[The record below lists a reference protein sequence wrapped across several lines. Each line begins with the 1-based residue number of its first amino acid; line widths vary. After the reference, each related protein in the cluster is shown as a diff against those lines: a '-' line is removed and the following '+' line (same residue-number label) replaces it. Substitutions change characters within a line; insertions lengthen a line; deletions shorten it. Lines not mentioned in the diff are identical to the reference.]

1 MSTCKD
7 CIHAEACKDY
17 LAYKLDKA
25 LDGID
30 GSEKPICGLFKDKS
44 EQALKEREQE

>member
-7 CIHAEACKDY
+7 CIHAEECRDY

-44 EQALKEREQE
+44 EQALKEREKK